1 MVMCMSLFWEP
12 RWRRVSFDV
21 DGVVIETC
29 LDVSTNLLLCPVCVK
44 IDEVCPKEGNSLKQV
59 VDKPL
64 FFSLVDLVNH
74 LRSHTMSSEIKR
86 IVVKKEE
93 EEESVEEEEE
103 D

>member
-1 MVMCMSLFWEP
+1 MSLFWEP
-12 RWRRVSFDV
+12 KWRRVSLNV

-29 LDVSTNLLLCPVCVK
+29 LDTSTSLLLCPVCVR
-44 IDEVCPKEGNSLKQV
+44 INEVCPEVEGSFRQV

-64 FFSLVDLVNH
+64 FFSITDLVNH
-74 LRSHTMSSEIKR
+74 LRSHTISGEAKR

>member
-1 MVMCMSLFWEP
+1 MSLFWEP
-12 RWRRVSFDV
+12 RWRRVSFNV

-29 LDVSTNLLLCPVCVK
+29 LDTSTNLLLCPICVK
-44 IDEVCPKEGNSLKQV
+44 IDEVCPKEGESLRQV

-64 FFSLVDLVNH
+64 FFSLTDLLHH
-74 LRSHTMSSEIKR
+74 LRSHTMPSGVKR
-86 IVVKKEE
+86 IIVRREE